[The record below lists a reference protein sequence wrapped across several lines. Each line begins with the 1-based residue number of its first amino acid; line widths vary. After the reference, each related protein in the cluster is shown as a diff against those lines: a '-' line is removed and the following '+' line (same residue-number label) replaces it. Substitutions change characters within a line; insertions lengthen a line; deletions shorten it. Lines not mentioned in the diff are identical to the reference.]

1 MVTTPE
7 NTESKPQFEESGIR
21 RNVFPYDVWMKSVGI
36 PVHTGHYLADPR
48 KAELGWWAE
57 RECNAAFIQ
66 LMGQEGVSE
75 ARLTEIPAGKTLP
88 PLKMGVGE
96 IVYVLEGQGLATV
109 WGSDGGTKK
118 SFEWQKHSLFYLPR
132 HCYHQFSNARGDR
145 PALLLNYNYLPVAM
159 SVVPDPDFFF
169 NNPYQTT
176 DVLDA
181 GEKPFYSEAKLV
193 VEPGEGKWSR
203 GRAVW
208 QGNFFPDMRAWDQ
221 LVPFWGRGAG
231 GRVVF
236 IKFPDS
242 GMGCH
247 MSVFD
252 PQLYKKGHRHGP
264 GRIIVIP
271 EGEGYSILW
280 PEGGEKVICPW
291 QEASIFV
298 PPDNWYHQHFNVGKG
313 SARYLALAPMPQFQ
327 GTAYRHQIEYPDEDP
342 FIRQKFEEELA
353 KNGLESLMV
362 KEAFEDRDY
371 EWDYGSDN

>member
-1 MVTTPE
+1 M
-7 NTESKPQFEESGIR
+7 
-21 RNVFPYDVWMKSVGI
+21 W
-36 PVHTGHYLADPR
+36 H
-48 KAELGWWAE
+48 
-57 RECNAAFIQ
+57 
-66 LMGQEGVSE
+66 
-75 ARLTEIPAGKTLP
+75 
-88 PLKMGVGE
+88 
-96 IVYVLEGQGLATV
+96 
-109 WGSDGGTKK
+109 
-118 SFEWQKHSLFYLPR
+118 
-132 HCYHQFSNARGDR
+132 
-145 PALLLNYNYLPVAM
+145 
-159 SVVPDPDFFF
+159 
-169 NNPYQTT
+169 
-176 DVLDA
+176 
-181 GEKPFYSEAKLV
+181 
-193 VEPGEGKWSR
+193 
-203 GRAVW
+203 
-208 QGNFFPDMRAWDQ
+208 GNFFPDMRSWDE

-298 PPDNWYHQHFNVGKG
+298 PPDNWYHQHFNSGAG
-313 SARYLALAPMPQFQ
+313 SARYLALAPLPQFQ

-342 FIRQKFEEELA
+342 FIREKFAEELG

-371 EWDYGSDN
+371 EWDYGDDN